1 MDRSRTP
8 EGRTLCSAPQ
18 FYEKHSTHSWWRDLD
33 GGADVGAARG
43 VIRSFRKSSLVSLD
57 LQGKASTI
65 TTPSQRPAAAWAL
78 LSSHSARSGSPTGR
92 SQPSAARGGLRAPGS
107 PPPAQPNPAQPS
119 AALTGGR
126 SVSRPH
132 RAHRGPAGWRTA
144 HLRGQRQGGAQG
156 PRSGGRPRSAATAT
170 ARTQPGGGAPRRH
183 RRGHRAVTTLSR
195 HCHDTVTT
203 LRPQHSPSRSG
214 ISAELRSPQRPRRK
228 CRKLPSLPAPPSPPR
243 SVIGQLPQGE
253 RGDWP
258 APPRGPAPRLA
269 ERTRWRRRP

>member
-1 MDRSRTP
+1 M
-8 EGRTLCSAPQ
+8 
-18 FYEKHSTHSWWRDLD
+18 D

-65 TTPSQRPAAAWAL
+65 TTPSQRPAPAWAL

-126 SVSRPH
+126 SASRPH

-156 PRSGGRPRSAATAT
+156 PLSGGRPRSAATAT
-170 ARTQPGGGAPRRH
+170 ARTQPGGGH
-183 RRGHRAVTTLSR
+183 RDDTRGCTALSR
-195 HCHDTVTT
+195 RCRDTVTILSRRYAPST
-203 LRPQHSPSRSG
+203 HRPAPASRQSSAPLSGRAGSAGSSP
-214 ISAELRSPQRPRRK
+214 RSPPH
-228 CRKLPSLPAPPSPPR
+228 PPLPA
-243 SVIGQLPQGE
+243 Q
-253 RGDWP
+253 
-258 APPRGPAPRLA
+258 
-269 ERTRWRRRP
+269 